1 MYIKKKQVS
10 DMSIVNDYRV
20 FSLFP
25 RIAFHVMPSRPAQ
38 LFINSVVKL

>member
-1 MYIKKKQVS
+1 MSTVS
-10 DMSIVNDYRV
+10 DYRF

-25 RIAFHVMPSRPAQ
+25 RIVFHVMLSRLAQ